1 MIKDFEMR
9 SKTLKKP
16 KKFNYSTYKNMKP
29 LKTNKSKV
37 INDVDDNAETIQYE
51 YQNIRE
57 EQDNED
63 DDEDIID
70 K

>member
-1 MIKDFEMR
+1 M
-9 SKTLKKP
+9 
-16 KKFNYSTYKNMKP
+16 
-29 LKTNKSKV
+29 KTNKSKV

-51 YQNIRE
+51 YQSIIE

-70 K
+70 DQNYIKKKNLIHWIIIRSMMLKNIMMIA